1 MVLRRVVSLVS
12 LSAHELK
19 AAKFLVSETTGQ
31 AAIISFPNF
40 LASSMSGDASFADT
54 IFLGLSACVVD
65 IKNAFVED
73 VSKAIA
79 TAMLNNIDRVGAA
92 RRRHR
97 EKNLRRSDIVEL

>member
-1 MVLRRVVSLVS
+1 MYLIAAVSAVTS

-19 AAKFLVSETTGQ
+19 AAKFLASETTGQ
-31 AAIISFPNF
+31 AAIISLPNF
-40 LASSMSGDASFADT
+40 LASSMSGDASFANT

-79 TAMLNNIDRVGAA
+79 TAMLNNIDRD
-92 RRRHR
+92 R
-97 EKNLRRSDIVEL
+97 E